1 MHFFQGMKMN
11 NMKSI
16 KRAREIISII
26 VAYGF
31 RDIIDMTPILTIIKN
46 PIKKLNIKYKGV
58 DLSKYTRGER
68 IRMACEDLGTTFIK
82 LGQILSNRNDILP
95 KDITDELSKLQNH
108 VKPFDEQEAIKIIET
123 ELGKTI
129 DEVFETFDTKPK
141 ASASISQV
149 HIGVLKNGEKV
160 AIKVKRPNIED
171 NILTDV
177 EIIVWL
183 SNIIEKH
190 NEEFALMKPQK
201 LINAF
206 KSQLL
211 QELDFNFEKNNTMKF
226 AKYFEN
232 NKNIKIAKIYEE
244 YSTKNILTMEYIDG
258 IKISDISPDDTK
270 YDRKKLVS
278 IGIDAVLEQIFML
291 GFFHADPHP
300 GNLMALE
307 NNVLCFLDFGM
318 VGFIPPNSKD
328 AFSSLIISIN
338 NADYLAL
345 SKSILDLCNK
355 GDMRNIEDFNMAIFV
370 LVNKYIDMSLDNINI
385 EDVFN
390 ELITIIRE
398 FRLSLPSNIML
409 LIKSLIVLE
418 GVGRNLDKDVKLIEH
433 IKPFAFKYIK
443 EQIKPNNLLKQAKSL
458 IIDYSNIL
466 KNLPSNL
473 GDLASVIKKGS
484 MKIQLEHKKLES
496 LSNTLDNLADRLSY
510 SIVLASLIMASAL
523 IITSKTPPLFHD
535 TSVIGMIGFAVSGI
549 MGFIMI
555 ISRVINKYFKKK
567 K

>member
-1 MHFFQGMKMN
+1 MN

-16 KRAREIISII
+16 NRAREIISII
-26 VAYGF
+26 MAYGF
-31 RDIIDMTPILTIIKN
+31 RDIIAITPILKLIKN
-46 PIKKLNIKYKGV
+46 PIDKINIKYKGI
-58 DLSKYTRGER
+58 DLRNYSRGER
-68 IRMACEDLGTTFIK
+68 IRMACEDLGTTFVK

-108 VKPFDEQEAIKIIET
+108 VKPFDENEAINIIET
-123 ELGKTI
+123 ELGKKI
-129 DEVFETFDTKPK
+129 DEVFESFDMKPK

-149 HIGVLKNGEKV
+149 HTAVLKTGEKV

-171 NILTDV
+171 NILMDIEVIT
-177 EIIVWL
+177 WL
-183 SNIIEKH
+183 SSIIEKY
-190 NEEFALMKPQK
+190 NEEFALMQPQK
-201 LINAF
+201 LITAF
-206 KSQLL
+206 KAQLL
-211 QELDFNFEKNNTMKF
+211 QELDFNFEKNNTLKF
-226 AKYFEN
+226 ARYFKD

-244 YSTKNILTMEYIDG
+244 YSTKSILTMEYIDG
-258 IKISDISPDDTK
+258 IKISDISPDDDR

-318 VGFIPPNSKD
+318 IGFIPPNSKE
-328 AFSSLIISIN
+328 AFSALIMSISS
-338 NADYLAL
+338 ADYLAL
-345 SKSILDLCNK
+345 SKAILDLCYHSDIK
-355 GDMRNIEDFNMAIFV
+355 NIDDFNMAIFV

-390 ELITIIRE
+390 ELIEIIRE

-433 IKPFAFKYIK
+433 IKPFAFRYVK
-443 EQIKPNNLLKQAKSL
+443 EQIKPDNILKQAKKL
-458 IIDYSNIL
+458 ISDYSHIL
-466 KNLPSNL
+466 KQLPSDFS
-473 GDLASVIKKGS
+473 DLVSVMKKGS
-484 MKIQLEHKKLES
+484 MKIQLEHKNLES
-496 LSNTLDNLADRLSY
+496 LSSTLDGLADRLSY

-523 IITSKTPPLFHD
+523 IITSKMPPLFHG
-535 TSVIGMIGFAVSGI
+535 TSVIGMIGFGLSAI

-555 ISRVINKYFKKK
+555 ISRFINKYVKKK
-567 K
+567 

>member
-1 MHFFQGMKMN
+1 MN
-11 NMKSI
+11 NIKSI
-16 KRAREIISII
+16 NRAREIISII
-26 VAYGF
+26 MAYGF
-31 RDIIDMTPILTIIKN
+31 RDIIAITPILKLIKN
-46 PIKKLNIKYKGV
+46 PIDKINIKYKGI
-58 DLSKYTRGER
+58 DLRNYSRGER
-68 IRMACEDLGTTFIK
+68 IRMACEDLGTTFVK

-108 VKPFDEQEAIKIIET
+108 VKPFDENEAINIIET
-123 ELGKTI
+123 ELGKKI
-129 DEVFETFDTKPK
+129 DEVFESFDMKPK

-149 HIGVLKNGEKV
+149 HTAVLKTGEKV

-171 NILTDV
+171 NILMDIEVIT
-177 EIIVWL
+177 WL
-183 SNIIEKH
+183 SSIIEKY
-190 NEEFALMKPQK
+190 NEEFALMQPQK
-201 LINAF
+201 LITAF
-206 KSQLL
+206 KAQLL
-211 QELDFNFEKNNTMKF
+211 QELDFNFEKNNTLKF
-226 AKYFEN
+226 ARYFKD

-244 YSTKNILTMEYIDG
+244 YSTKSILTMEYIDG
-258 IKISDISPDDTK
+258 IKISDISPDDDR

-318 VGFIPPNSKD
+318 IGFIPPNSKE
-328 AFSSLIISIN
+328 AFSALIMSISS
-338 NADYLAL
+338 ADYLAL
-345 SKSILDLCNK
+345 SKAILDLCYHSDIK
-355 GDMRNIEDFNMAIFV
+355 NIDDFNMAIFV

-390 ELITIIRE
+390 ELIEIIRE

-433 IKPFAFKYIK
+433 IKPFAFRYVK
-443 EQIKPNNLLKQAKSL
+443 EQIKPDNILKQAKKL
-458 IIDYSNIL
+458 ISDYSHIL
-466 KNLPSNL
+466 KQLPSDFS
-473 GDLASVIKKGS
+473 DLVSVMKKGS
-484 MKIQLEHKKLES
+484 MKIQLEHKNLES
-496 LSNTLDNLADRLSY
+496 LSSTLDGLADRLSY

-523 IITSKTPPLFHD
+523 IITSKMPPLFHG
-535 TSVIGMIGFAVSGI
+535 TSVIGMIGFGLSAI

-555 ISRVINKYFKKK
+555 ISRFINKYVKKK
-567 K
+567 

>member
-1 MHFFQGMKMN
+1 MN

-16 KRAREIISII
+16 NRAREIISII
-26 VAYGF
+26 IAYGF
-31 RDIIDMTPILTIIKN
+31 RDIIAITPILKLIKN
-46 PIKKLNIKYKGV
+46 PIDKINIKYKGI
-58 DLSKYTRGER
+58 DLRNYSRGER
-68 IRMACEDLGTTFIK
+68 IRMACEDLGTTFVK

-108 VKPFDEQEAIKIIET
+108 VKPFDENEAINIIET
-123 ELGKTI
+123 ELGKKI
-129 DEVFETFDTKPK
+129 DEVFESFDMKPK

-149 HIGVLKNGEKV
+149 HTAVLKTGEKV

-171 NILTDV
+171 NILMDIEVIT
-177 EIIVWL
+177 WL
-183 SNIIEKH
+183 SSIIEKY
-190 NEEFALMKPQK
+190 NEEFALMQPQK
-201 LINAF
+201 LITAF
-206 KSQLL
+206 KAQLL
-211 QELDFNFEKNNTMKF
+211 QELDFNFEKNNTLKF
-226 AKYFEN
+226 ARYFKD

-244 YSTKNILTMEYIDG
+244 YSTKSILTMEYIDG
-258 IKISDISPDDTK
+258 IKISDISPDDDR

-318 VGFIPPNSKD
+318 IGFIPPNSKE
-328 AFSSLIISIN
+328 AFSALIMSISS
-338 NADYLAL
+338 ADYLAL
-345 SKSILDLCNK
+345 SKAILDLCYHSDIK
-355 GDMRNIEDFNMAIFV
+355 NIDDFNMAIFV

-390 ELITIIRE
+390 ELIEIIRE

-433 IKPFAFKYIK
+433 IKPFAFRYVK
-443 EQIKPNNLLKQAKSL
+443 EQIKPDNILKQAKKL
-458 IIDYSNIL
+458 ISDYSHIL
-466 KNLPSNL
+466 KQLPS
-473 GDLASVIKKGS
+473 DFSDFVSVMKKGS
-484 MKIQLEHKKLES
+484 MKIQLEHKNLES
-496 LSNTLDNLADRLSY
+496 LSSTLDGLADRLSY

-523 IITSKTPPLFHD
+523 IITSKMPPLFHG
-535 TSVIGMIGFAVSGI
+535 TSVIGMIGFGLSAI

-555 ISRVINKYFKKK
+555 ISRFINKYVKKK
-567 K
+567 

>member
-1 MHFFQGMKMN
+1 MN

-16 KRAREIISII
+16 NRAREIISII
-26 VAYGF
+26 IAYGF
-31 RDIIDMTPILTIIKN
+31 RDIIAITPILKLIKN
-46 PIKKLNIKYKGV
+46 PIDKINIKYKGI
-58 DLSKYTRGER
+58 DLRNYSRGER
-68 IRMACEDLGTTFIK
+68 IRMACEDLGTTFVK

-108 VKPFDEQEAIKIIET
+108 VKPFDENEAINIIET
-123 ELGKTI
+123 ELGKKI
-129 DEVFETFDTKPK
+129 DEVFESFDMKPK

-149 HIGVLKNGEKV
+149 HTAVLKTGEKV

-171 NILTDV
+171 NILMDIEVIT
-177 EIIVWL
+177 WL
-183 SNIIEKH
+183 SSIIEKY
-190 NEEFALMKPQK
+190 NEEFALMQPQK
-201 LINAF
+201 LITAF
-206 KSQLL
+206 KAQLL
-211 QELDFNFEKNNTMKF
+211 QELDFNFEKNNTLKF
-226 AKYFEN
+226 ARYFKD

-244 YSTKNILTMEYIDG
+244 YSTKSILTMEYIDG
-258 IKISDISPDDTK
+258 IKISDISPDDDR

-318 VGFIPPNSKD
+318 IGFIPPNSKE
-328 AFSSLIISIN
+328 AFSALIMSISS
-338 NADYLAL
+338 ADYLAL
-345 SKSILDLCNK
+345 SKAILDLCYHSDIK
-355 GDMRNIEDFNMAIFV
+355 NIDDFNMAIFV

-390 ELITIIRE
+390 ELIEIIRE

-433 IKPFAFKYIK
+433 IKPFAFRYVK
-443 EQIKPNNLLKQAKSL
+443 EQIKPDNILKQAKKL
-458 IIDYSNIL
+458 ISDYSHIL
-466 KNLPSNL
+466 KQLPSDFS
-473 GDLASVIKKGS
+473 DLVSVMKKGS
-484 MKIQLEHKKLES
+484 MKIQLEHKNLES
-496 LSNTLDNLADRLSY
+496 LSSTLDGLADRLSY

-523 IITSKTPPLFHD
+523 IITSKMPPLFHG
-535 TSVIGMIGFAVSGI
+535 TSVIGMIGFGLSAI

-555 ISRVINKYFKKK
+555 ISRFINKYVKKK
-567 K
+567 